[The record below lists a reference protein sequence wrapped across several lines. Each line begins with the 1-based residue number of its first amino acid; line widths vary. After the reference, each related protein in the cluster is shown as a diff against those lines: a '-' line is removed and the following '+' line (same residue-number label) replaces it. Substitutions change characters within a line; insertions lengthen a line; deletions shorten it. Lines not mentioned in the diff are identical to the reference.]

1 MAKGNTAAD
10 LRSKSSEELAQF
22 IQTAQKDL
30 VAARFQNYTN
40 QLNDT
45 SKVTKLRRDIARALT
60 IQTERARANTA
71 SASKGEG

>member
-1 MAKGNTAAD
+1 MAKGNTAAE
-10 LRSKSSEELAQF
+10 LRSKSAEELKQF

-45 SKVTKLRRDIARALT
+45 SKVAKLRRDIARALT
-60 IQTERARANTA
+60 IQTERAQATAA
-71 SASKGEG
+71 SATKGEG